1 MFTPVIENI
10 IFSSAIAV
18 EEIRTTNMMI
28 LVQLVKEAFRNVY
41 LKSGALIAAP
51 KLKER
56 HCLFSLLPTIFS
68 LLFWIKKSF
77 LPARNLF

>member
-18 EEIRTTNMMI
+18 QEIITTNMMI

-41 LKSGALIAAP
+41 LKSGALIATP

-56 HCLFSLLPTIFS
+56 HCLFSLLLTIFP
-68 LLFWIKKSF
+68 LLFWTKKIFFS
-77 LPARNLF
+77 